1 MLPGVTARTR
11 HVRWRESIALG
22 VLAVG
27 TAALVIASLGG
38 SRAIESPAV
47 VPAAA
52 LAGALTGLW
61 CRPVPGAAGCSVAAL
76 GLAVANQVTTGQEY
90 APLDDLIF
98 YLAVVGGPGLAGA
111 IVAGRRGQVRR
122 LRELTELRLTQR
134 AAEVRAARLAEQSR
148 IETAVQHDI
157 IQRMGAIAL
166 QAAGSLA
173 QPVAT
178 PGAGFAAIEATARE
192 ALDKLRATVGVLR
205 APAALVPAAVASD
218 TAAPDAAVPGASVPG
233 APEPDAPASDAERPP
248 PRRAVRPIGRTD
260 VLVGLWGAA
269 MAIEAVTID
278 STRGHAWLNA
288 ACCLAL
294 GGLLVVRRQRPVTTA
309 AAGIALAVVM
319 EAALTRPT
327 VMVTTIV
334 WLLLVG
340 FAVGA
345 HATGARRLAGAAVLV
360 LGTVVM
366 AGTPTVGAVAIATLV
381 CGLVVGA
388 GAVAATWAARAD
400 ALDLLLREVER
411 GRQAEAQ
418 LAVAEYRQ
426 SIARSLHDSVAHAMT
441 VVCLHASA
449 AQRLGADDPARAAQ
463 ALTTIAE
470 AARAGMAELRRG
482 LDSLDAPLDLS
493 LQAVVDDARR
503 LGVEVALVAPP
514 QPALSPE
521 TEALLARAVREGLV
535 NVARHAPGSP
545 ARVELTATG
554 GCVQVEVTDQGRATP
569 SAPPIT
575 GTGTGLAGL
584 REAFAAR
591 GGEVA
596 AGPGADGGFHLRV
609 SLPDPAGAPAVVA

>member
-1 MLPGVTARTR
+1 MLPGVMARTR
-11 HVRWRESIALG
+11 HVRWREAIVLG
-22 VLAVG
+22 VLGLG
-27 TAALVIASLGG
+27 TAVVVTTALGG
-38 SRAIESPAV
+38 SHAVESAAV
-47 VPAAA
+47 VPTAA
-52 LAGALTGLW
+52 LAGVLAGLW
-61 CRPVPGAAGCSVAAL
+61 CRPVPGALGCSAAAL
-76 GLAVANQVTTGQEY
+76 GLTVANHVATAPEY
-90 APLDDLIF
+90 ALLDDLIF
-98 YLAVVGGPGLAGA
+98 FLAVVGGPGLAGV

-122 LRELTELRLTQR
+122 LRALSELRLAQR
-134 AAEVRAARLAEQSR
+134 TAEVRTARLEEQSR
-148 IETAVQHDI
+148 IATVVQHDI

-173 QPVAT
+173 QPAT
-178 PGAGFAAIEATARE
+178 PSGARFAAIETTARE
-192 ALDKLRATVGVLR
+192 ALEELRATVGVLR
-205 APAALVPAAVASD
+205 APAAVA
-218 TAAPDAAVPGASVPG
+218 
-233 APEPDAPASDAERPP
+233 PDAPAPDTATPGTATPAAEGPP
-248 PRRAVRPIGRTD
+248 PRRAVRPIGRAD
-260 VLVGLWGAA
+260 VLLGLWGVA
-269 MAIEAVTID
+269 MAVESVVIA
-278 STRGHAWLNA
+278 SSRGPAWLNA

-294 GGLLVVRRQRPVTTA
+294 GALLVVRRPRPVTMA
-309 AAGIALAVVM
+309 AAGIALAGLM
-319 EAALTRPT
+319 EVALTPPT

-334 WLLLVG
+334 WLLLAG

-345 HATGARRLAGAAVLV
+345 HATGAWRLAGTAPLV
-360 LGTVVM
+360 LGTTLM
-366 AGTPTVGAVAIATLV
+366 AGPPSVAAFVVATLV

-400 ALDLLLREVER
+400 ALDRLLREVEH

-449 AQRLGADDPARAAQ
+449 AQRIDDPAKAAQ
-463 ALTTIAE
+463 TLTTIAE
-470 AARAGMAELRRG
+470 AARTGMSELRRG

-493 LQAVVDDARR
+493 IQAVVDDARR
-503 LGVEVALVAPP
+503 LGVAVTLVAPP
-514 QPALSPE
+514 ALPTLSPT

-545 ARVELTATG
+545 ARVELTAAG
-554 GCVQVEVTDQGRATP
+554 GRVQVEVTDQGPATP

-584 REAFAAR
+584 REAFGAS

-609 SLPDPAGAPAVVA
+609 SLPDPAGASAVVA